1 MSTDG
6 ITVLVEMGECTD
18 GMSVLVG
25 DKCTSGDAINIR
37 AVVGII

>member
-18 GMSVLVG
+18 GMSVMGECTGG
-25 DKCTSGDAINIR
+25 DG
-37 AVVGII
+37 